1 MKNISNQEK
10 LLAVFVILAAF
21 LRVIPHPLNFTPI
34 TSLALFSGVMFS
46 RKWMSVG
53 IPLVAMILSDI
64 VLGFYSISLWVYIA
78 FISITIFGWFINKM
92 NINSI
97 LLSSIIFFIVSNFG
111 VWVLGYPH
119 TIEGLILCYTMA
131 IPFFGYSIIGD
142 LFWGMIIKHSFKFIQ
157 NKLAW
162 TF

>member
-10 LLAVFVILAAF
+10 LLAVFVIFAAF
-21 LRVIPHPLNFTPI
+21 LRVIPHPLNFTPV

-53 IPLVAMILSDI
+53 IPLVAMILSDM

-97 LLSSIIFFIVSNFG
+97 LLSSIIFFIISNFG
-111 VWVLGYPH
+111 VWLLGYPH

-142 LFWGMIIKHSFKFIQ
+142 LFWGMIIKYSFKFIQ
-157 NKLAW
+157 KKLIW
-162 TF
+162 IF

>member
-1 MKNISNQEK
+1 MKNQEK
-10 LLAVFVILAAF
+10 LLAVFVIIATF
-21 LRVIPHPLNFTPI
+21 LRLIPHPLNFTPI

-53 IPLVAMILSDI
+53 IPLVAMILSDM
-64 VLGFYSISLWVYIA
+64 VLGFYSISLWVYAA
-78 FISITIFGWFINKM
+78 FVCITIFGWFINKM

-111 VWVLGYPH
+111 VWILGYPH
-119 TIEGLILCYTMA
+119 TIEGLLLCYTMA

-142 LFWGMIIKHSFKFIQ
+142 LFWGMTIKYSFKFIQ
-157 NKLAW
+157 NKLTW
-162 TF
+162 IF

>member
-1 MKNISNQEK
+1 MKNQEK
-10 LLAVFVILAAF
+10 LLAIFVIIATF
-21 LRVIPHPLNFTPI
+21 LRLIPHPLNFTPI

-53 IPLVAMILSDI
+53 IPLVAMILSDM

-119 TIEGLILCYTMA
+119 TIEGLVMCYTLA
-131 IPFFGYSIIGD
+131 IPFFGYSILGD
-142 LFWGMIIKHSFKFIQ
+142 LFWGYTFKYSYKLLESKIL
-157 NKLAW
+157 KLA
-162 TF
+162 

>member
-10 LLAVFVILAAF
+10 LLAVFVIFAAF
-21 LRVIPHPLNFTPI
+21 LRVIPHPLNFTPV

-53 IPLVAMILSDI
+53 IPLVAMILSDM

-97 LLSSIIFFIVSNFG
+97 LLSSIIFFIISNFG

-142 LFWGMIIKHSFKFIQ
+142 LFWGMIIKYSFKFIEK
-157 NKLAW
+157 KLIW
-162 TF
+162 IF

>member
-1 MKNISNQEK
+1 MKNINNQEK
-10 LLAVFVILAAF
+10 LLALFVILAAF
-21 LRVIPHPLNFTPI
+21 LRVIPHPLNFTPV

-46 RKWMSVG
+46 RKWMSLG
-53 IPLVAMILSDI
+53 IPLVAMILSDM

-97 LLSSIIFFIVSNFG
+97 LLSSIIFFIISNFG

-142 LFWGMIIKHSFKFIQ
+142 LFWGTTIKYSFKFIQ
-157 NKLAW
+157 NKLTW
-162 TF
+162 IF

>member
-10 LLAVFVILAAF
+10 LLAVFVIFAAF
-21 LRVIPHPLNFTPI
+21 LRVIPHPLNFTPV

-53 IPLVAMILSDI
+53 IPLVAMILSDM

-119 TIEGLILCYTMA
+119 TIEGILLCYIMA

-142 LFWGMIIKHSFKFIQ
+142 LFWGFVIKFSYKFVE
-157 NKLAW
+157 NKIYK
-162 TF
+162 TI

>member
-10 LLAVFVILAAF
+10 LLAVFVIFAAF
-21 LRVIPHPLNFTPI
+21 LRVIPHPLNFTPV

-53 IPLVAMILSDI
+53 IPLVVMILSDM

-97 LLSSIIFFIVSNFG
+97 LLSSIIFFIISNFG

-142 LFWGMIIKHSFKFIQ
+142 LFWGMIIKYSFKFIQ
-157 NKLAW
+157 KKLIW
-162 TF
+162 IF